1 MKVLT
6 MTALAVATLVSS
18 SAMANVVTNTAGT
31 LVDGTRT
38 VFSTMTRP
46 AAVSAEIGT
55 LGYGANIAWSVNDT
69 TELQAGWAGGDIAGA
84 VKNELKIDGTT
95 YKIDSKFSN
104 PYLGV
109 QMRPA
114 ANWFTVGA
122 GVIVPDN
129 DISVRTVQGP
139 NEKYSVNGTTFT
151 VQQGS
156 VVEGRLDY
164 RNKLAPYMTVGF
176 RPNLNNHWGVFGELG
191 ATYLGRADV
200 DINVISSKEIPK
212 VDNRDFTEEAKKS
225 IEDKKYSNWYPIVK
239 LGATYRF

>member
-31 LVDGTRT
+31 LVNGTRT

-46 AAVSAEIGT
+46 AAVSAEVGT

-69 TELQAGWAGGDIAGA
+69 TELQAGWAGGDIK
-84 VKNELKIDGTT
+84 VKDKLKIDDTT
-95 YKIDSKFSN
+95 YKIDAKFSN

-129 DISVRTVQGP
+129 EVKVRTVQGP
-139 NEKYSVNGTTFT
+139 NEKYRINGTTFS
-151 VQQGS
+151 VPQGN
-156 VVEGRLDY
+156 VVEGHLEY

-200 DINVISSKEIPK
+200 NITSSQKISDINGKSFE
-212 VDNRDFTEEAKKS
+212 EEAKKS
-225 IEDKKYSNWYPIVK
+225 IEDKEYSNWYPIVK